1 MAFLLD
7 LILHAEGACGYGNL
21 FEQGYGLDTT
31 ALSVAL
37 FDEGR
42 SCGACY
48 ELRCHGSAY
57 CAPGGAPVTV
67 TATNACP
74 ANYSKPNENWCNP
87 PLRHFDLSKPVFL
100 RLVTDFHVGIIPV
113 QYRRAPCARRGGV
126 RFEMKGNR
134 WWVAVLVFNVAAA
147 GDVKAVA
154 VRGSRDGRWADMS
167 RNWGQIWDG
176 DAWLVGQGLPF
187 RVTTGDGCSI
197 VFGDVAPP
205 TWTAGHQSFDGK
217 HWF

>member
-1 MAFLLD
+1 MFYSD
-7 LILHAEGACGYGNL
+7 ETGAETMQGACGYGNL
-21 FEQGYGLDTT
+21 
-31 ALSVAL
+31 VAL

-42 SCGACY
+42 SCRACY
-48 ELRCHGSAY
+48 ELRCHGSA
-57 CAPGGAPVTV
+57 CCGAPGGTPAM
-67 TATNACP
+67 

-87 PLRHFDLSKPVFL
+87 PLRHFDLSKPPMFL
-100 RLVTDFHVGIIPV
+100 RLVTDFHAGVIPV
-113 QYRRAPCARRGGV
+113 QYRCAPCARRGGV